1 MNSVTPGKVAYW
13 NDQSV
18 LILELKGFSK
28 AIVRVIETDSTD
40 IVPVRDLALNPAEA
54 AKNHQSK
61 HLVAEDKEWELAL
74 ERFEVIK
81 PLLDN
86 PGRTENDVK
95 EVARKEAKGT
105 TTIYRWLKR
114 FEETGLVSSLLRQAR
129 TDKGDHKLVDE
140 VEELIQAQ
148 IEKEYLRKE
157 RPSVLK
163 LYRIIKA
170 ECIKA
175 DLPVP
180 HKNTVYARVRKI
192 DDKESI
198 RRRISPKA
206 AKQQFQPITGRFPGG
221 NYPNSVVQIDHTK
234 VDLII
239 VDEAHR
245 LPIGRPYLTIA
256 IDVATKMIS
265 GFKITLDPPSASTVG
280 LCVAHAIMSKDNW
293 LAKRD
298 IDAEWPI
305 YGKMEKIHV
314 DNGKD
319 FRSNMLKRACQQ
331 HGIILEFRPKGQPNY
346 GPHVERAFRTFMQEV
361 QTIPG
366 TTFSSVKDKLDYDS
380 EGNAC
385 MTLAELELWFT
396 NFIVYYY
403 HHKSHK
409 GINKMAPIKLYTEAV
424 FGDKYKPG
432 IGLPAPVEDEESLRL
447 DFTPYVER
455 TVQRQGV
462 IIDNIHYYSDVLRKW
477 IGAKEV
483 NDRTK
488 KRKFIFAR
496 DPRDIS
502 VIHFF
507 DPDTHRYVPI
517 SYLNPSRPTISL
529 WELKAVA
536 KSLKDDEQPLID
548 EDAIF
553 KGIQRMREIEAE
565 AVERTRLAKQQRAT
579 EKRKRR
585 MAERRNNWTV
595 EDNKPDKHDEPK
607 ILGPNV
613 DDAEDFDETDFD
625 DIQPFSDVELN

>member
-1 MNSVTPGKVAYW
+1 MNAVTPGKLVYW
-13 NDQSV
+13 KNQAV
-18 LILELKGFSK
+18 LVLELKGFSK
-28 AIVRVIETDSTD
+28 AIVRSVETGNTD
-40 IVPVRDLALNPAEA
+40 VVQVSDLTLNSLESIQ
-54 AKNHQSK
+54 KHQSK
-61 HLVAEDKEWELAL
+61 HLIAQDKEWELAL

-86 PGRTENDVK
+86 PSRTENDVRLVAK
-95 EVARKEAKGT
+95 EHGKGI

-114 FEETGLVSSLLRQAR
+114 FEETGLVSSLLRQVR
-129 TDKGDHKLVDE
+129 TDKGDNKLSDE
-140 VEELIQAQ
+140 VEELINAQ
-148 IEKEYLRKE
+148 IEQEYLRKE

-170 ECIKA
+170 ECIKS

-245 LPIGRPYLTIA
+245 LPVGRPYLTIA

-265 GFKITLDPPSASTVG
+265 GFKITLDPPSASSVG
-280 LCVAHAIMSKDNW
+280 LCVAHAIMSKESW

-385 MTLAELELWFT
+385 MTLSELELWFT
-396 NFIVYYY
+396 TFIVYYY
-403 HHKSHK
+403 HHQSHK
-409 GINKMAPIKLYTEAV
+409 GINKMAPIKLYTEAI
-424 FGDKYKPG
+424 FGDRDKPG
-432 IGLPAPVEDEESLRL
+432 IGLPLPIEDEETLRL
-447 DFTPYVER
+447 DFTPYLER

-477 IGAKEV
+477 VGAKDN

-502 VIHFF
+502 VVHFF

-517 SYLNPSRPTISL
+517 PYLNTSRPTISL
-529 WELKAVA
+529 WELRAA
-536 KSLKDDEQPLID
+536 TKSLKEKEHHLVD
-548 EDAIF
+548 EDSIF
-553 KGIQRMREIEAE
+553 KGIQRMREIEAKAIE
-565 AVERTRLAKQQRAT
+565 KTRLAKQQRAN

-595 EDNKPDKHDEPK
+595 DQNKPNKPQTLESTMNDDEN
-607 ILGPNV
+607 L
-613 DDAEDFDETDFD
+613 D
-625 DIQPFSDVELN
+625 DIQPFSDVEID

>member
-1 MNSVTPGKVAYW
+1 MNSVTPGKIAYW
-13 NDQSV
+13 NEQSV
-18 LILELKGFSK
+18 LVLELKGFSQ
-28 AIVRVIETDSTD
+28 AIVRVVETGTTD
-40 IVPVRDLALNPAEA
+40 IVPVRDLALNPVEA

-61 HLVAEDKEWELAL
+61 HLIAKDKEWELAL
-74 ERFEVIK
+74 ERFEIIK
-81 PLLDN
+81 PLLDK
-86 PGRTENDVK
+86 PARTENDVK
-95 EVARKEAKGT
+95 EVARKEGKGT

-114 FEETGLVSSLLRQAR
+114 FEETGLVSSLLRQSR
-129 TDKGDHKLVDE
+129 TDKGDHKLADE

-192 DDKESI
+192 DDKESV

-206 AKQQFQPITGRFPGG
+206 SKQQFQPITGRFPGG

-366 TTFSSVKDKLDYDS
+366 TTFSSVRDKLDYDS

-403 HHKSHK
+403 HHKPHK
-409 GINKMAPIKLYTEAV
+409 GINNMAPIRLYTEAV
-424 FGDKYKPG
+424 FGDKDKPG
-432 IGLPAPVEDEESLRL
+432 IGLPAPVEDEENLRL

-477 IGAKEV
+477 VGAKEV
-483 NDRTK
+483 DDRTK

-502 VIHFF
+502 VVHFF

-517 SYLNPSRPTISL
+517 PYLNPSRPAISL
-529 WELKAVA
+529 WELKGAS
-536 KSLKDDEQPLID
+536 KSLKEDEKPVID

-565 AVERTRLAKQQRAT
+565 AIEKTRLAKQQRAT
-579 EKRKRR
+579 EKRKRK
-585 MAERRNNWTV
+585 MAERRNNWEV
-595 EDNKPDKHDEPK
+595 EDNKPGKHNEPE
-607 ILGPNV
+607 V
-613 DDAEDFDETDFD
+613 ADDYEEFDDTDID
-625 DIQPFSDVELN
+625 DIQPFSDVELS

>member
-1 MNSVTPGKVAYW
+1 MSSIIPGKLVYW
-13 NDQSV
+13 NEQAV
-18 LILELKGFSK
+18 LVLELKGFSE
-28 AIVRVIETDSTD
+28 AIVRSVETGSTD
-40 IVPVRDLALNPAEA
+40 IVRVSDLKLKSAESDQKTHSNHLI
-54 AKNHQSK
+54 AK
-61 HLVAEDKEWELAL
+61 DKEWELAL
-74 ERFEVIK
+74 DRFDIIK
-81 PLLDN
+81 PLLDK
-86 PGRTENDVK
+86 PTRTENDVRLIAQK
-95 EVARKEAKGT
+95 HGKGI

-114 FEETGLVSSLLRQAR
+114 FEETGLVSSLLRQVRA
-129 TDKGDHKLVDE
+129 DKGDNKLGDE
-140 VEELIQAQ
+140 VEELISAQ

-170 ECIKA
+170 ECIKS

-192 DDKESI
+192 EDKELA
-198 RRRISPKA
+198 RRRISLKA

-221 NYPNSVVQIDHTK
+221 DYPNSVVQIDHTK

-239 VDEAHR
+239 VDEIHR
-245 LPIGRPYLTIA
+245 LPVGRPYLTIA

-265 GFKITLDPPSASTVG
+265 GFKVTLDPPSASSVG
-280 LCVAHAIMSKDNW
+280 LCVAHAIMSKENW

-319 FRSNMLKRACQQ
+319 FRSNMLRRACQQ
-331 HGIILEFRPKGQPNY
+331 HSIILEFRPKGQPNY

-385 MTLAELELWFT
+385 MTLSELELWFT
-396 NFIVYYY
+396 VFIVYCY
-403 HHKSHK
+403 HHRPHK
-409 GINKMAPIKLYTEAV
+409 GINKIPPIQLYTDAI
-424 FGDKYKPG
+424 FGNKDKPG
-432 IGLPAPVEDEESLRL
+432 IGLPAPIEDEETLHL
-447 DFTPYVER
+447 DFTPYLER
-455 TVQRQGV
+455 TIQRQGV
-462 IIDNIHYYSDVLRKW
+462 VIDNIHYYSDTLRKW
-477 IGAKEV
+477 IGAKDE

-502 VIHFF
+502 VIHFL

-517 SYLNPSRPTISL
+517 PYLNSSRPTISL
-529 WELKAVA
+529 WELRAVT
-536 KSLKDDEQPLID
+536 KSLQSNEHFLVD
-548 EDAIF
+548 EDSIF
-553 KGIQRMREIEAE
+553 KGVQKMREIEADAIE
-565 AVERTRLAKQQRAT
+565 KTRLAKQQRAN

-595 EDNKPDKHDEPK
+595 DINKSDRLEALGSEIDDE
-607 ILGPNV
+607 NW
-613 DDAEDFDETDFD
+613 D
-625 DIQPFSDVELN
+625 DIQPFSDIELS